1 MSFRVKLLLIFTLII
16 AASVGLVAWGVSLS
30 TQKAFEEFDEQR
42 TNAIVAQF
50 RREFQQRGT
59 EISARVRAIADNE
72 ATLRMAIDLSRP
84 EADASVYVNDAH
96 SLADSSQL
104 DFLDLATNDGTLV
117 SSAEY
122 PARFG
127 YKYDWLATRED
138 WNTQSAFLGRVDLA
152 DNNVDL
158 GFLSVR
164 VVSVGDKK
172 LYVIGGERLDKAF
185 LSTLELPAGM
195 RVLLYSNFEPGFSPD
210 ALADASG
217 PVIGADRFE
226 SLIEKEQ
233 QQPATTQ
240 QRINWSTDPTSGE
253 EFTAIPLQGRAGDL
267 LGVFLVGSSRRELVA
282 QLAFIRSLAIV
293 VGGAGILL
301 GMILSWWIAA
311 RVTRPIVRL
320 ARAADAVA
328 AGNWE
333 ARVRVRSRDE
343 VGRLGTA
350 FNKMTRQLA
359 EQQERLVQSE
369 RVAAWRELARRL
381 AHELKNPLFPL
392 QITVENLQRAREQGG
407 EQFDEVFF
415 ESTAALKA
423 ELESLKAI
431 VTRFSDFAKMPT
443 PEFER
448 VDLNEVVRSAV
459 RVFEPQFSALGRPP
473 IAAEFSL
480 DDRLPLVE
488 ADPVLLHRALENLVL
503 NAMDAMPSGGTI
515 TLRSSQKDGHAH
527 LEVSDTGEGLAKE
540 ECERLFTPYYTTK
553 RHGTGLG
560 LAIVQ
565 SVVSDHAGTVTVA
578 SVPGHGT
585 TFRIELPIEQ
595 PRPMQSA
602 HTPAREEAAS

>member
-1 MSFRVKLLLIFTLII
+1 MSFRVKLLLVFTLII
-16 AASVGLVAWGVSLS
+16 AASIGLVAWGVSLS

-42 TNAIVAQF
+42 TGAIVAQF

-59 EISARVRAIADNE
+59 EISARVRAIADSE

-104 DFLDLATNDGTLV
+104 DFLDFATSDGTLV
-117 SSAEY
+117 SSAEW

-127 YKYDWLATRED
+127 YKNDWVATAED
-138 WNTQSAFLGRVDLA
+138 WNSESAFLGRVDLA
-152 DNNVDL
+152 NSVDL
-158 GFLSVR
+158 GLLSVR
-164 VVSVGDKK
+164 VVPVGEKK
-172 LYVIGGERLDKAF
+172 LYVIGGERLDKTF

-195 RVLLYSNFEPGFSPD
+195 RVLLYSNFESGFSPD
-210 ALADASG
+210 ALSDASG

-226 SLIEKEQ
+226 SLIEKQQ
-233 QQPATTQ
+233 QQPGIAQ
-240 QRINWSTDPTSGE
+240 QRINWSADPTSAE

-282 QLAFIRSLAIV
+282 QLLFIRSLAIV

-301 GMILSWWIAA
+301 GIVLSWWIAA
-311 RVTRPIVRL
+311 RVTRPLVRL

-328 AGNWE
+328 AGNWD
-333 ARVRVRSRDE
+333 ARVPVRSHDE
-343 VGRLGTA
+343 VGRLADA

-480 DDRLPLVE
+480 DERIPLVE

-503 NAMDAMPSGGTI
+503 NAMDAMPSGGTL
-515 TLRSSQKDGHAH
+515 TLRTSQKDGRAH
-527 LEVSDTGEGLAKE
+527 LEVADTGEGLAKE

-585 TFRIELPIEQ
+585 TFRIELPVEQ

-602 HTPAREEAAS
+602 HPPPREEAAS

>member
-1 MSFRVKLLLIFTLII
+1 MSFRVKLLLVFTLTV

-30 TQKAFEEFDEQR
+30 TQRAFEQFDEQR

-59 EISARVRAIADNE
+59 EISARVRGIADSE
-72 ATLRMAIDLSRP
+72 DTLRMALDLSRP
-84 EADASVYVNDAH
+84 EADASVYVNAAH
-96 SLADSSQL
+96 NLAGSFQL
-104 DFLDLATNDGTLV
+104 DFLDFATTDGTLV
-117 SSAEY
+117 SSAEW

-127 YKYDWLATRED
+127 YKNDWVAAGED
-138 WNTQSAFLGRVDLA
+138 WNSQNAFLGRVDLA
-152 DNNVDL
+152 DSVQL
-158 GFLSVR
+158 GLLSVR
-164 VVSVGDKK
+164 VVPVGDKK

-195 RVLLYSNFEPGFSPD
+195 RVLLYSNFEPEFSPA
-210 ALADASG
+210 ALTDASG
-217 PVIGADRFE
+217 PAIGADRFE
-226 SLIEKEQ
+226 PLIEKEQ
-233 QQPATTQ
+233 QQPGIAE
-240 QRINWSTDPTSGE
+240 QRIDWSSDPAGAET
-253 EFTAIPLQGRAGDL
+253 FTAIPIQGRKGDL

-282 QLAFIRSLAIV
+282 QLSFIRSLAIV

-301 GMILSWWIAA
+301 GVILSWWIAA

-320 ARAADAVA
+320 ARTADAVA
-328 AGNWE
+328 AGNWD
-333 ARVRVRSRDE
+333 ARVPVRSRDE
-343 VGRLGTA
+343 IGRLGDA

-359 EQQERLVQSE
+359 EQQERLVQAE

-392 QITVENLQRAREQGG
+392 QITVENLQRAREQSG
-407 EQFDEVFF
+407 EQFDEIFF

-431 VTRFSDFAKMPT
+431 VTRFSDFAKMPA

-480 DDRLPLVE
+480 DERIPLIE

-503 NAMDAMPSGGTI
+503 NAMDAMPSGGTL
-515 TLRSSQKDGHAH
+515 TLRTAEKDGRVE
-527 LEVSDTGEGLAKE
+527 LEVTDTGEGLPKE

-565 SVVSDHAGTVTVA
+565 SVVSDHAGTVTVS
-578 SVPGHGT
+578 SVPGRGT
-585 TFRIELPIEQ
+585 TFRVELPVEQ

-602 HTPAREEAAS
+602 RPPREEAPS

>member
-1 MSFRVKLLLIFTLII
+1 MSLRVKLLLVFTFTV
-16 AASVGLVAWGVSLS
+16 AASVGLVAWGVSLM
-30 TQKAFEEFDEQR
+30 TQKAFEQFDEQR
-42 TNAIVAQF
+42 TGAIVAQF

-59 EISARVRAIADNE
+59 EISARVRAIADGE
-72 ATLRMAIDLSRP
+72 DTLRMALDLSRP
-84 EADASVYVNDAH
+84 EGDASVYVNAAH
-96 SLADSSQL
+96 NLAGSFQL
-104 DFLDLATNDGTLV
+104 DFLDFAADDGTLV
-117 SSAEY
+117 SSAEW

-127 YKYDWLATRED
+127 YKNDWVATAED
-138 WNTQSAFLGRVDLA
+138 WNSQSAFLGRVDLA
-152 DNNVDL
+152 DGVEL
-158 GFLSVR
+158 GLLSVR
-164 VVSVGDKK
+164 VVPVGDKK
-172 LYVIGGERLDKAF
+172 LYVIGGERLDKSF

-195 RVLLYSNFEPGFSPD
+195 RVLLYSNFEPGFSPQ
-210 ALADASG
+210 ALTDASG

-226 SLIEKEQ
+226 PLIDKELQHPGSAQ
-233 QQPATTQ
+233 QVIT
-240 QRINWSTDPTSGE
+240 WSGEAASAE

-328 AGNWE
+328 AGNWG
-333 ARVRVRSRDE
+333 ARVPVRGRDE
-343 VGRLGTA
+343 VGRLADA

-407 EQFDEVFF
+407 EQFDEIFF

-431 VTRFSDFAKMPT
+431 VGRFSDFAKMPT

-480 DDRLPLVE
+480 DERIPLIE

-503 NAMDAMPSGGTI
+503 NAMDAMPSGGTL
-515 TLRSSQKDGHAH
+515 TLRTAQKDGRVH

-565 SVVSDHAGTVTVA
+565 SVVSDHAGTVTVS
-578 SVPGHGT
+578 SVPGQGT
-585 TFRIELPIEQ
+585 TFRIELPAEQ

-602 HTPAREEAAS
+602 QSPARDEAAN

>member
-1 MSFRVKLLLIFTLII
+1 MSLRVKLLLVFTFTV
-16 AASVGLVAWGVSLS
+16 AASVGLVAWGVSLM
-30 TQKAFEEFDEQR
+30 TQKAFEQFDEQR
-42 TNAIVAQF
+42 TGAIVAQF

-59 EISARVRAIADNE
+59 EISARVRAIADGE
-72 ATLRMAIDLSRP
+72 DTLRMALDLSRP
-84 EADASVYVNDAH
+84 EGDASVYVNAAH
-96 SLADSSQL
+96 NLAGSFQL
-104 DFLDLATNDGTLV
+104 DFLDFAADDGTLV
-117 SSAEY
+117 SSAEW

-127 YKYDWLATRED
+127 YKNDWVATAED
-138 WNTQSAFLGRVDLA
+138 WNSQSAFLGRVDLA
-152 DNNVDL
+152 DGVEL
-158 GFLSVR
+158 GLLSVR
-164 VVSVGDKK
+164 VVPVGDKK
-172 LYVIGGERLDKAF
+172 LYVIGGERLDKSF

-195 RVLLYSNFEPGFSPD
+195 RVLLYSNFEPGFSPQ
-210 ALADASG
+210 ALTDASG
-217 PVIGADRFE
+217 PVIGGDRFE
-226 SLIEKEQ
+226 PLIDKELQHPGSAQ
-233 QQPATTQ
+233 QVIT
-240 QRINWSTDPTSGE
+240 WSGEAASAE

-328 AGNWE
+328 AGNWG
-333 ARVRVRSRDE
+333 ARVPVRGRDE
-343 VGRLGTA
+343 VGRLADA

-407 EQFDEVFF
+407 EQFDEIFF

-431 VTRFSDFAKMPT
+431 VGRFSDFAKMPT

-480 DDRLPLVE
+480 DERIPLIE

-503 NAMDAMPSGGTI
+503 NAMDAMPSGGTL
-515 TLRSSQKDGHAH
+515 TLRTAQKDGRVH

-565 SVVSDHAGTVTVA
+565 SVVSDHAGTVTVS
-578 SVPGHGT
+578 SVPGQGT
-585 TFRIELPIEQ
+585 TFRIELPAEQ

-602 HTPAREEAAS
+602 QSPARDEAAN

>member
-1 MSFRVKLLLIFTLII
+1 MSFRVKLLLVFTLTV

-30 TQKAFEEFDEQR
+30 TQKAFEQFDEQR

-59 EISARVRAIADNE
+59 EISARVRAIADSE

-104 DFLDLATNDGTLV
+104 DFLDFATDDGTLV
-117 SSAEY
+117 SSAEW

-127 YKYDWLATRED
+127 YKNDWVATAED
-138 WNTQSAFLGRVDLA
+138 WNSQGAFLGRVDLA
-152 DNNVDL
+152 DGVDL
-158 GFLSVR
+158 GLLSVR
-164 VVSVGDKK
+164 VVPVGDKK
-172 LYVIGGERLDKAF
+172 LYVIGGKRLDKTF

-217 PVIGADRFE
+217 PVIGADRFQP
-226 SLIEKEQ
+226 LIEKEQ
-233 QQPATTQ
+233 QQPGIAQ
-240 QRINWSTDPTSGE
+240 QRINWSADPTSAE

-320 ARAADAVA
+320 AHAADAVA

-333 ARVRVRSRDE
+333 ARVRVRGRDE
-343 VGRLGTA
+343 VARLGTA

-515 TLRSSQKDGHAH
+515 TLRSSRKDGHAH

-585 TFRIELPIEQ
+585 TFRIELPVEQ

-602 HTPAREEAAS
+602 PPARREEAAS

>member
-1 MSFRVKLLLIFTLII
+1 MSLRVKLLLVFTFTV
-16 AASVGLVAWGVSLS
+16 AASVGLVAWGVSLM
-30 TQKAFEEFDEQR
+30 TQKAFEQFDEQR
-42 TNAIVAQF
+42 TGAIVAQF

-59 EISARVRAIADNE
+59 EISARVRAIADGE
-72 ATLRMAIDLSRP
+72 DTLRMALDLSRP
-84 EADASVYVNDAH
+84 EGDASVYVNAAH
-96 SLADSSQL
+96 NLAGSFQL
-104 DFLDLATNDGTLV
+104 DFLDFAADDGTLV
-117 SSAEY
+117 SSAEW

-127 YKYDWLATRED
+127 YKNDWVATAED
-138 WNTQSAFLGRVDLA
+138 WNSQSAFLGRVDLA
-152 DNNVDL
+152 DGVEL
-158 GFLSVR
+158 GLLSVR
-164 VVSVGDKK
+164 VVPVGDKK
-172 LYVIGGERLDKAF
+172 LYVIGGERLDKSF

-195 RVLLYSNFEPGFSPD
+195 RVLLYSNFEPGFSPQ
-210 ALADASG
+210 ALTDASG
-217 PVIGADRFE
+217 PVIGGDRFE
-226 SLIEKEQ
+226 PLIDKELQHPGSAQ
-233 QQPATTQ
+233 QVIT
-240 QRINWSTDPTSGE
+240 WSGEAASAE

-328 AGNWE
+328 AGNWD
-333 ARVRVRSRDE
+333 ARVPVRGRDE
-343 VGRLGTA
+343 VGRLGHA

-480 DDRLPLVE
+480 DERIPLIE

-503 NAMDAMPSGGTI
+503 NAMDAMPSGGTL
-515 TLRSSQKDGHAH
+515 TLRTAQKDGRVH

-565 SVVSDHAGTVTVA
+565 SVVSDHAGTVTVS
-578 SVPGHGT
+578 SVPGQGT
-585 TFRIELPIEQ
+585 TFRIELPAEQ

-602 HTPAREEAAS
+602 QSPARDEAAN

>member
-1 MSFRVKLLLIFTLII
+1 MSFRVKLLLVFTLTV

-30 TQKAFEEFDEQR
+30 TQKAFEQFDEQR

-50 RREFQQRGT
+50 GREFQQRGT
-59 EISARVRAIADNE
+59 EINARVRAIADSE

-104 DFLDLATNDGTLV
+104 DFLDFATDDGTLV
-117 SSAEY
+117 SSAEW

-127 YKYDWLATRED
+127 YKNDWVATAED
-138 WNTQSAFLGRVDLA
+138 WNSQSAFLGRVDLA
-152 DNNVDL
+152 DGVDL
-158 GFLSVR
+158 GLLSVR
-164 VVSVGDKK
+164 VVPVGDKK
-172 LYVIGGERLDKAF
+172 LYIIGGKRLDKTF

-195 RVLLYSNFEPGFSPD
+195 RVLLYSNFESGFSPD

-217 PVIGADRFE
+217 PVIGADRFQ

-233 QQPATTQ
+233 QQPGITQ
-240 QRINWSTDPTSGE
+240 QRINWSADPTSAE

-320 ARAADAVA
+320 AHAADAVA
-328 AGNWE
+328 GGNWE
-333 ARVRVRSRDE
+333 ARVRVRGRDE
-343 VGRLGTA
+343 VARLGTA

-515 TLRSSQKDGHAH
+515 TLRSSQKDGRAH
-527 LEVSDTGEGLAKE
+527 LEVSDTGEGLARE

-585 TFRIELPIEQ
+585 TFRIELPVEQ

-602 HTPAREEAAS
+602 PLARREEAAS